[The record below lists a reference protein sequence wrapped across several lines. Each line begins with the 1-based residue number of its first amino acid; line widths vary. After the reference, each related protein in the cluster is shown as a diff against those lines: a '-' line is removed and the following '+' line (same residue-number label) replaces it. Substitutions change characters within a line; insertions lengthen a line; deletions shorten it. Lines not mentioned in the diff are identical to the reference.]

1 MTIWSVTS
9 SLSTVT
15 LPSADWTAA
24 LDVLCEGRTFSL
36 QTARVQWL
44 WSFQALET
52 AQHLLA
58 SLGCS
63 HLVTSNPGF
72 NVQHAARMLKL
83 DVGIWRTKEL
93 PSGVIKLGREIL
105 IKGWFLW
112 QSYLQIEEFPLPWF
126 DDTGGYSLA
135 PAFSSSRPRSTAA
148 ALTTDSVKRSQAPRV
163 RKSKSPKLK
172 PALGRKKFYFQTTC
186 PRHLTSCWYSM
197 RCCNSSVFW
206 LKIDPVTDQSSG
218 GSLC

>member
-1 MTIWSVTS
+1 
-9 SLSTVT
+9 
-15 LPSADWTAA
+15 
-24 LDVLCEGRTFSL
+24 
-36 QTARVQWL
+36 
-44 WSFQALET
+44 
-52 AQHLLA
+52 
-58 SLGCS
+58 
-63 HLVTSNPGF
+63 
-72 NVQHAARMLKL
+72 MLKL

-93 PSGVIKLGREIL
+93 PSGVIKLGQEIL
-105 IKGWFLW
+105 IKGWVLW

-172 PALGRKKFYFQTTC
+172 PDLGGKKFYFQTTC

-197 RCCNSSVFW
+197 RCCNSSVFL

-218 GSLC
+218 GSLVLFVKTVTLMIAFKILQINQLCSTRLPTSQPVAHFGKCIRTVTGTAKNNLVQLA